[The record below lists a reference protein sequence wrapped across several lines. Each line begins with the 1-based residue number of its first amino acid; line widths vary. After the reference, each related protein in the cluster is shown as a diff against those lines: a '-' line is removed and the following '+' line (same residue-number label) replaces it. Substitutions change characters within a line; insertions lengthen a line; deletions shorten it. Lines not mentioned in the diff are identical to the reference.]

1 MRVALDTKI
10 LVYAEGVNPGINHVR
25 SVELVMSLPTDSTFI
40 PLQVLG
46 EFANVLRR
54 KTSRTSSAIQDALD
68 FWSSRFQVV
77 ETTLPVLTPAR
88 TCLPSTSFRPGTR
101 LFCPPP
107 NPQIAVS
114 CSQKTYRTASPGRG
128 SLSQIHLL
136 QSATGF
142 SKIYFKRRSCLV
154 AMSLGRRNPA
164 ARLET

>member
-54 KTSRTSSAIQDALD
+54 KTSRTSSAIQDTLD

-77 ETTLPVLTPAR
+77 ETTLPVFNASQDLSSVHQF
-88 TCLPSTSFRPGTR
+88 STWDAIILS
-101 LFCPPP
+101 
-107 NPQIAVS
+107 
-114 CSQKTYRTASPGRG
+114 TA
-128 SLSQIHLL
+128 
-136 QSATGF
+136 QSANCRLLLSEDLQDGF
-142 SKIYFKRRSCLV
+142 SWSGITIANPFAAKRHWL
-154 AMSLGRRNPA
+154 
-164 ARLET
+164 LENLLNGEVV